1 MLVGVKIS
9 LTMYKFK
16 INDYVTDIIEASSEA
31 LAKIKLAELWGC
43 DVSQLP
49 KMETYELS

>member
-1 MLVGVKIS
+1 MLVGAKIS
-9 LTMYKFK
+9 LKMYKFK

-31 LAKIKLAELWGC
+31 LAKIKLAKMWDC